1 MRKVR
6 VRKYLR
12 VDEVEYETFEVSF
25 KLSYK
30 SAIVQTRRG
39 INLNFRLQDTTLQ
52 SSKKYPD
59 SVKNSRACHVT

>member
-25 KLSYK
+25 KLSFK

-39 INLNFRLQDTTLQ
+39 INLNFRL
-52 SSKKYPD
+52 
-59 SVKNSRACHVT
+59 